1 MAWIVLLLSGFFE
14 AGWAVALK
22 LSNGFSRLV
31 PTIVFAVCADISLG
45 GLAWAMKQLPAG
57 PAYAVWTGVGAA
69 LTAVIGMIWLGDG
82 VSVLKIVSIVL
93 IVSGVIGLNLAGG
106 GH

>member
-1 MAWIVLLLSGFFE
+1 LVVAGLFE
-14 AGWAVALK
+14 AGWAISLK
-22 LSNGFSRLV
+22 QSEGFTKLV
-31 PTIVFAVCADISLG
+31 PSLVFVLSAAISLG
-45 GLAWAMKQLPAG
+45 GLAWALKQLPVG
-57 PAYAVWTGVGAA
+57 TAYAVWTGIGAS

-82 VSVLKIVSIVL
+82 VSVLKIVSITL